1 MPKQFLIIMNDGP
14 YGNERAYND
23 LRLAMSLLKR
33 KDVTVRA
40 FLLGDAVQC
49 AVAGQETPQ
58 GYYNIERMVRLVA
71 SRGAVAT

>member
-14 YGNERAYND
+14 YGNERAYNG

-40 FLLGDAVQC
+40 FLLGDDDV
-49 AVAGQETPQ
+49 
-58 GYYNIERMVRLVA
+58 LVF
-71 SRGAVAT
+71 